1 MKRHVVIAGEG
12 DPCPRCGQPTE
23 IREHACISNSELRR
37 PFYYRRWFMC
47 RNPDC
52 RTTTI
57 VPAQYRVF
65 NAPEPPWCQR
75 KTAAR
80 KFEDRTITLFV
91 VSRDNGSAV
100 FSSAS
105 PSYAPHAHL

>member
-65 NAPEPPWCQR
+65 NAPEPPWCR
-75 KTAAR
+75 ETVGVSGRSESAGPR
-80 KFEDRTITLFV
+80 LCPLKF
-91 VSRDNGSAV
+91 VSFFN
-100 FSSAS
+100 
-105 PSYAPHAHL
+105 